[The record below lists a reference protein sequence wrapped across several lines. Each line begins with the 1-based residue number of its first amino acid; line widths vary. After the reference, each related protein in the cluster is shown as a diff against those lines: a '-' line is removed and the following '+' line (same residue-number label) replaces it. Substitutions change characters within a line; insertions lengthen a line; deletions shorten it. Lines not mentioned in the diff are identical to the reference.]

1 MHWVRGSPAVGMH
14 LHVIL
19 SYLYRKD
26 ILGIGRKILAT
37 LALSQTFIKIV
48 RLDHCVSQWNPFRR
62 DIYSH
67 QT

>member
-1 MHWVRGSPAVGMH
+1 MHWVKGSPAAGMH

-26 ILGIGRKILAT
+26 ILGIGREILAT

-48 RLDHCVSQWNPFRR
+48 RLDHSVSQWNPFRR
-62 DIYSH
+62 GTYSH